1 MLSDYADKNRYSFD
15 ESRNLSCVREYRV
28 FQFFHLFRRFRLF
41 EADPS
46 PPFGLPPSPRGHAS
60 NDRASSV
67 NMIFRNDNTTHS
79 PVISSGGSMLHDIAA
94 KNRYSFDES
103 RNLSCGQDY
112 RFFPP

>member
-1 MLSDYADKNRYSFD
+1 MPHDTAAQNRCSF
-15 ESRNLSCVREYRV
+15 EETRNFSCVREYRV
-28 FQFFHLFRRFRLF
+28 FQLFHLFRRFRLF

-79 PVISSGGSMLHDIAA
+79 PVISSGGSMLYDIAA

-103 RNLSCGQDY
+103 RNLSCVRDY